1 MSQVITVL
9 RNDLGT
15 VRTGRAAPSLVENIV
30 VGVYGGSTR
39 LRILE
44 LAQVS
49 SLDSQTLLITP
60 YDATVTPEIAKG
72 IMEANVGLTPTED
85 SGVIRIS
92 IPPLSE
98 ERRQEL
104 VALVNQKLESG
115 KIQVRQIRHTALA
128 DLKKANLS
136 EDEVS
141 RFEKEIQNL
150 TDKTI
155 LEVDAMGKRK
165 EEELMAI

>member
-1 MSQVITVL
+1 MSQVLSVL

-15 VRTGRAAPSLVENIV
+15 VRTGRALPSLVENIV

-115 KIQVRQIRHTALA
+115 KIQVRQIRHEAMG
-128 DLKKANLS
+128 DLKKLGLS
-136 EDEVS
+136 EDEVT
-141 RFEKEIQNL
+141 RLEKEIQNL

-155 LEVDAMGKRK
+155 SEVDAMGKRK